1 MSWIKKYWS
10 YPVIILTII
19 FFSQVMPRAQEL
31 PEGVK
36 IDPSLYDGYLQRA
49 SPCGSTEKI
58 FKYLR
63 DIYGEEIMIVKP
75 LESIN
80 AFISLFEDKGTKSW
94 TILISQENIGSCVLA
109 HDENFSLNKRGKIVY
124 RFR

>member
-10 YPVIILTII
+10 YPV
-19 FFSQVMPRAQEL
+19 
-31 PEGVK
+31 
-36 IDPSLYDGYLQRA
+36 